1 MGKSGINIVNHLLG
15 KLPRSPNVGVI
26 TSDRRALLRSAAES
40 QLLLLPEF
48 RGLGS
53 TENIESARIFI
64 DESRENIK
72 QFINSDTVILTAG
85 MGGESSYTLPF
96 LAQILNEM
104 EVRPVGVV
112 STPFSFEGRARHRR
126 AGEGLKLSEESI
138 PVLSIIRADEV
149 LKLPKLEKSSST
161 STYLVLNEW
170 MSKTVLFFSD
180 LLQEESK

>member
-1 MGKSGINIVNHLLG
+1 MGKSGINIVNYLLE

-26 TSDRRALLRSAAES
+26 TSDRRALLQSAAES

-48 RGLGS
+48 EGRGS
-53 TENIESARIFI
+53 SENIESARIFI

-72 QFINSDTVILTAG
+72 RFINSDTVILTAG

-112 STPFSFEGRARHRR
+112 STPFSFEGRIRHRR

-149 LKLPKLEKSSST
+149 LKLPQFEKCSLRSA
-161 STYLVLNEW
+161 YLVLDEW
-170 MSKTVLFFSD
+170 MSKTVLLFSD